1 MHRGPL
7 QKPIHKQLDDRRKV
21 RANQHQ
27 FDRAGATMVEFAIIS
42 NVLFLFILICLEFT
56 QLHLARNLVQDAAY
70 YAARQAM
77 VPGAT
82 ADEATQEATRI
93 LSAMFKEG
101 YQVDV
106 NQLAENS
113 SHVVVTVSVDLH
125 QVALLSPIFLP
136 NTQLSTVAKMRTE
149 RYRGY
154 YRHENS

>member
-1 MHRGPL
+1 
-7 QKPIHKQLDDRRKV
+7 
-21 RANQHQ
+21 
-27 FDRAGATMVEFAIIS
+27 
-42 NVLFLFILICLEFT
+42 
-56 QLHLARNLVQDAAY
+56 
-70 YAARQAM
+70 M